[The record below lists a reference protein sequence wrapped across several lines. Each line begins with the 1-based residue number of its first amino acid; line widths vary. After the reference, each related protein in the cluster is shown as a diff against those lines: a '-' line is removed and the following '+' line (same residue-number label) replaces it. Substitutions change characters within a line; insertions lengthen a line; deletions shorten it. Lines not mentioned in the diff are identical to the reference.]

1 MKANMYF
8 VIDFEEGKIFINKEY
23 AKAASEVGSEEYSK
37 LLRAR
42 NETGFVVEIRT
53 IEVKK
58 DQKRYS
64 GLNYEVME
72 NCIVHFFGKGSTPHF
87 QFCEMKKTAKVTR
100 GGYGVVKKWFL
111 KTCEGYNTYEY
122 ISQFVNKK
130 VESSQQATAASEAD
144 AVA

>member
-1 MKANMYF
+1 MKKTMPLTINF
-8 VIDFEEGKIFINKEY
+8 VDGTIEINKVY
-23 AKAASEVGSEEYSK
+23 AKAASEVGSEEYNNLIK
-37 LLRAR
+37 AR
-42 NETGFVVEIRT
+42 NETGFEVVVRT

-64 GLNYEVME
+64 GLNYKMME
-72 NCIVHFFGKGSTPHF
+72 KCIVHFFGEGSTPHC
-87 QFCEMKKTAKVTR
+87 QFCEMKKAAKVTR

-122 ISQFVNKK
+122 ISQFVDKK
-130 VESSQQATAASEAD
+130 VESSQQATAAPEAD

>member
-1 MKANMYF
+1 MKKTMPLTINF
-8 VIDFEEGKIFINKEY
+8 VGGTIEISKEY
-23 AKAASEVGSEEYSK
+23 AKAAREIGSAEYNNLIK
-37 LLRAR
+37 AR
-42 NETGFVVEIRT
+42 SETGFKVVIRT
-53 IEVKK
+53 IAVKK

-111 KTCEGYNTYEY
+111 ETCDGYNTYEY
-122 ISQFVNKK
+122 ISQFVDKK
-130 VESSQQATAASEAD
+130 VESTQQATAASEAD